1 LGTGPSGKE
10 TGKRE
15 KISRGIGMGK
25 KKEGRKGQGELAL
38 MAQGINAP
46 VL

>member
-1 LGTGPSGKE
+1 
-10 TGKRE
+10 
-15 KISRGIGMGK
+15 MGK
-25 KKEGRKGQGELAL
+25 KKEGRKGEGELAL